1 MPFELVLQLLVRAEY
16 LTKSPD
22 GQYKIQ
28 MRRAIKRCF
37 RQSALQWI
45 ATKYGVEARKILHL
59 LQNEQYYEPATIA
72 KKCLI
77 DDKEAKRVI
86 YRFEN
91 LKFRNVPKNSEKF
104 HQKLK

>member
-1 MPFELVLQLLVRAEY
+1 MPFDLVLQLLVRAEY

-28 MRRAIKRCF
+28 MRRVIKRCF
-37 RQSALQWI
+37 RQSSLQWI

-86 YRFEN
+86 YRRG
-91 LKFRNVPKNSEKF
+91 KRYK
-104 HQKLK
+104 